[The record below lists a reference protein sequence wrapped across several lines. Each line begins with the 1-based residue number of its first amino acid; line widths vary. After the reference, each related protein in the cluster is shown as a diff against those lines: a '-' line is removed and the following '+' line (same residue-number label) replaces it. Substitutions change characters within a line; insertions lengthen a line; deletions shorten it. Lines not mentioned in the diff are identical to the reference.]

1 MVRHMA
7 HKQYSPEIPFKWE
20 LATQT
25 RRESSAGLFTA
36 GAGLG
41 LSIPPVHPPDQ

>member
-25 RRESSAGLFTA
+25 RRRESSA